1 MATRHTRHRRRTR
14 PAGNGNARQTR
25 DAILCAARQTFA
37 EQGYDHAGLRE
48 IAARA
53 GIDKRLITRYF
64 GSKQQLFAEAL
75 RASVEK
81 FRVRDPAEYLRFGE
95 QIARRLFG
103 KSDLSQRDRLEFI
116 SSCVYS
122 ASSPTGRTLIRAN
135 VKQQI
140 EEIAADLSGRDP
152 ALRATL
158 MLSVAMGLSLLR
170 EVLEIEPLAGLN
182 VRRALTYVA
191 PLLQQSLDGRAA
203 GTRHGAGAS
212 GAHVSER

>member
-1 MATRHTRHRRRTR
+1 MATRHTRRRRR
-14 PAGNGNARQTR
+14 AKSAGSGNARQTR

-75 RASVEK
+75 SASEQK
-81 FRVRDPAEYLRFGE
+81 FRVRGPQDYARFGE
-95 QIARRLFG
+95 QFARRIFG
-103 KSDLSQRDRLEFI
+103 KSDLSQRDRMEFI

-122 ASSPTGRTLIRAN
+122 ASSPTGSTLIRAN
-135 VKQQI
+135 VKKQI
-140 EEIAADLSGRDP
+140 EEIAADLPGRDP

-170 EVLEIEPLAGLN
+170 EVLEIEPLTGLN
-182 VRRALTYVA
+182 VRRALAYVA
-191 PLLQQSLDGRAA
+191 PLLQQTLDGLSPGAAHDAQAA
-203 GTRHGAGAS
+203 GAP
-212 GAHVSER
+212 VSER